1 LIERSQYIKV
11 AKAMPKNRVFC
22 LSLAVLAVLLITSG
36 SVSQLYAQDV
46 DSSAEPASEPS
57 DAADTIPRNE
67 VVLWTFTAPGLP
79 TDTLPRIHRG
89 LKASLKAERG
99 RHLIGE
105 KAFRAY
111 VSQTSAPVPNCLQGL
126 EPCVSPQTLA
136 FDALG
141 LTLVV
146 RVAISK
152 PDPSSQSSP
161 NQNGFV
167 ANYELVDRRG
177 EVSRE
182 ASVNA
187 DSAREL
193 AFALAGEIFDAT
205 ATVTMQSEP
214 AGAEVEIDGE
224 AVGTTPL
231 SYRLPIGE
239 HRYTMRLADHR
250 PVEGSFELESAGAK
264 EVRAEFKQLPGVLL
278 VEGAP
283 EGAMVFIN
291 DEQRGLASERLE
303 LDPGEYALEV
313 RKEGFDSYREQIAVG
328 AGQSVNKRAR
338 LEKSNPLLRDI
349 EPNQI
354 AVNSYIGR
362 LSYDH
367 SLHKTTF
374 RDARG
379 EAGGTNFE
387 FLGFSADDQPMLARE
402 DLRRLTDPNGL
413 RFDFTYSWEN
423 FGLVLLS
430 ASYASSTLDQKALL
444 SSSDADNAVA
454 VTVTDMSRLQLRP
467 LQLSYRHF
475 YKNFAPFV
483 ELGTGI
489 NIQWVDVEGELL
501 EEPVTL
507 SNSEAFWTLGLG
519 GAYYFTPNVFAMAR
533 YSAQFYFDDG
543 LGTENVLSVGAG
555 VALPNLFGFEP
566 EPPEKL

>member
-1 LIERSQYIKV
+1 
-11 AKAMPKNRVFC
+11 MPKNRAKT
-22 LSLAVLAVLLITSG
+22 LILALLAVLLVTSG
-36 SVSQLYAQDV
+36 SVSQSYAQGV
-46 DSSAEPASEPS
+46 EPGA
-57 DAADTIPRNE
+57 DAASDGQPDAGDGGDVVPRKE
-67 VVLWTFTAPGLP
+67 VVLWTFTAAALP
-79 TDTLPRIHRG
+79 SDVLPKIHEG

-111 VSQTSAPVPNCLQGL
+111 VGETSTPVPDCLQGL
-126 EPCVSPQTLA
+126 EACVSPQTLA
-136 FDALG
+136 FDALD
-141 LTLVV
+141 LTLVI

-152 PDPSSQSSP
+152 GSGG
-161 NQNGFV
+161 GFV
-167 ANYELVDRRG
+167 AHYELVDRRG

-182 ASVNA
+182 ADVEA
-187 DSAREL
+187 TSAREL

-205 ATVTMQSEP
+205 ATVSMHSEP
-214 AGAEVEIDGE
+214 SGAEVEIDGE

-231 SYRLPIGE
+231 NYRLPIGT

-250 PVEGSFELESAGAK
+250 PVEGSFELESAGAE
-264 EVRAEFKQLPGVLL
+264 EVRAEFKEMPGVL
-278 VEGAP
+278 VIDGAP
-283 EGAMVFIN
+283 EGASVFV
-291 DEQRGLASERLE
+291 DGEDRGLASERIE
-303 LDPGEYALEV
+303 LDPGEYAIEV
-313 RKEGFDSYREQIAVG
+313 RKDGFTSYRDEVALS
-328 AGQSVNKRAR
+328 AGQSVTKRAS
-338 LEKSNPLLRDI
+338 LEQSHPLLKDI
-349 EPNQI
+349 EPNEI
-354 AVNSYIGR
+354 AINSYIGR
-362 LSYDH
+362 LTYDH
-367 SLHKTTF
+367 SLHNTTF

-379 EAGGTNFE
+379 EAGGTDFE
-387 FLGFSADDQPMLARE
+387 FLGFSDDDQPSLLSE
-402 DLRRLTDPNGL
+402 ELRRFTDPNGA

-444 SSSDADNAVA
+444 SSSDAANPVA

-467 LQLSYRHF
+467 LQLRYRHF
-475 YKNFAPFV
+475 YQNFAPFV

-489 NIQWVDVEGELL
+489 NIQWVEVEGELL

-519 GAYYFTPNVFAMAR
+519 GSYYFTPNVFGMLR

-555 VALPNLFGFEP
+555 IALPNLFGFEP